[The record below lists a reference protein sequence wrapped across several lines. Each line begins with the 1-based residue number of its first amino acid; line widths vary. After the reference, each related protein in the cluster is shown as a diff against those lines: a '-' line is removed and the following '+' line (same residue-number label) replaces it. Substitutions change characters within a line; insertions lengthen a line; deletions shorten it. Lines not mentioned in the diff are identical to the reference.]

1 MARPGDL
8 QLSDLAKV
16 QLIAIDA
23 PGYSIHADD
32 QLIAIDAPGYSIHAD
47 DQLHL
52 AGHTAP
58 PTPPRLRMFLRGRST
73 SRSPTRA

>member
-32 QLIAIDAPGYSIHAD
+32 QL
-47 DQLHL
+47 HL
-52 AGHTAP
+52 AGHAAP

-73 SRSPTRA
+73 SISPTLA